1 MAKLPEE
8 TTKTINNLKQQ
19 SLEIVNEATA
29 VELTIFERFGET
41 QTTLS
46 YMDEMKSVGDEA
58 TSSFSRLSTLQLQI
72 AKAQPIAPGDILELM
87 NRAIARTQ
95 ARIPAWERSIQE
107 VKIEWNLPRLSNHVF
122 PIQKRLK
129 DSWQTYVALAWN

>member
-46 YMDEMKSVGDEA
+46 
-58 TSSFSRLSTLQLQI
+58 
-72 AKAQPIAPGDILELM
+72 
-87 NRAIARTQ
+87 
-95 ARIPAWERSIQE
+95 
-107 VKIEWNLPRLSNHVF
+107 
-122 PIQKRLK
+122 
-129 DSWQTYVALAWN
+129 